1 MAAANFVQEMH
12 AIGERL
18 LLRLQR
24 LPQAEPVEIVAFSVI
39 VIFTGWAF
47 AFSPPPLC
55 FLCSAL
61 SQLSSHRCALAAD
74 SRQLLL
80 RSVLLPCTERQEG
93 PGGPHDPTVRDRAT
107 TEETAKATTQG
118 VSLAL
123 QPSPLKTKIQGP
135 SSGLAQEPGH

>member
-39 VIFTGWAF
+39 VIFT
-47 AFSPPPLC
+47 
-55 FLCSAL
+55 
-61 SQLSSHRCALAAD
+61 
-74 SRQLLL
+74 
-80 RSVLLPCTERQEG
+80 VLLPCAERQEG